1 MTGGYTMK
9 EKNIKDLAIRM
20 GLISVEHTC
29 QYTITQLVIM
39 VANKVN
45 ELVNEVWRFE
55 TDVQEI
61 LKTQNENIQYLLGE
75 GLHLEVVNIFDGWVQ
90 DGTFATLL
98 NQSALKKVNDRIDEV
113 QTQTNAQLSEKLNK
127 NSVLSMANMGQD
139 VKEAMTGGS
148 VAVVGVDTVLSE
160 NIVNGQVTPKKTS
173 FLTVKTDNLIYGVT
187 YTKGKAVRPTDG
199 TLYDVS
205 TYQTTSFVECVEG
218 QELVF
223 SGTSNLCF
231 YNETKTFVEG
241 KQGGQ
246 WSSPI
251 TVPRGAK
258 YFRWCFPTADENGAY
273 VTIKG
278 NINITP
284 KIGLNDEL
292 YESTRD
298 RILKE
303 LGLLNIKGKKVN
315 VLGDSI
321 SSIDYEL
328 PNWCQVISDRT
339 GLIFNNYG
347 VSGTTIAYNEN
358 RENNA
363 GKCFA
368 NRVNELQNGDVTI
381 IMGGTNDVNSNIP
394 LGNWDDT
401 TNRTLYGAINI
412 IITTLL
418 NKFPGKPIIWC
429 SPIQDRNS
437 FKNKPTTNLD
447 EKVMNA
453 SSSANVNYSLLIGA
467 IQLKC
472 RQYSIPFIN
481 LYDDCGING
490 YDNNHIYYRN
500 DDTVHPSPL
509 GHKMIANAIEPTLK
523 EILK

>member
-1 MTGGYTMK
+1 MV
-9 EKNIKDLAIRM
+9 
-20 GLISVEHTC
+20 LIFISPDC
-29 QYTITQLVIM
+29 NYRGDAMSIT
-39 VANKVN
+39 NK
-45 ELVNEVWRFE
+45 
-55 TDVQEI
+55 
-61 LKTQNENIQYLLGE
+61 
-75 GLHLEVVNIFDGWVQ
+75 
-90 DGTFATLL
+90 L
-98 NQSALKKVNDRIDEV
+98 NQIKNAIYGKDVRGAIHDAIKECYDDATVNHDNANMEVKMARGTHNTLNDRLDNADEI
-113 QTQTNAQLSEKLNK
+113 QAQTNAQLSEKLNK

-148 VAVVGVDTVLSE
+148 VAVVGIDTVLTE
-160 NIVNGQVTPKKTS
+160 NIVDKQVTPKKTS
-173 FLTVKTDNLIYGVT
+173 FLTVKTDNLLYGVT
-187 YTKGKAVRPTDG
+187 YTKGKAVRSTDG

-205 TYQTTSFVECVEG
+205 TYQTTPFVDCIEG

-251 TVPRGAK
+251 MVPTGAK
-258 YFRWCFPTADENGAY
+258 YFRWCFPTVDEKNAY

-284 KIGLNDEL
+284 KLELNDEL

-298 RILKE
+298 KILKE

-321 SSIDYEL
+321 SSLDYEL

-368 NRVNELQNGDVTI
+368 NRVNELEDCDVTVV
-381 IMGGTNDVNSNIP
+381 MGGTNDVNSNIP

-481 LYDDCGING
+481 LYDECGING

-509 GHKMIANAIEPTLK
+509 AHKMIANAIEPLLTK
-523 EILK
+523 VIK